1 MDPRH
6 SLGCEG
12 SWGQSYWEG
21 RNDYVCGNA
30 PLLEA
35 LEIAC

>member
-1 MDPRH
+1 MDLRH

-12 SWGQSYWEG
+12 SWGQSYREG
-21 RNDYVCGNA
+21 GNDYVCRNA

-35 LEIAC
+35 LEMAY